1 MDEIRGHFGERRT
14 IKDRQ
19 GYLQDIAVQKLH
31 FPLDGIDQN
40 ERFLQKPACLN
51 EENHDHPLDLGV
63 VSYKVHFKD
72 HPT

>member
-1 MDEIRGHFGERRT
+1 MDEIRGHFGERMT

-40 ERFLQKPACLN
+40 ERFLQKPCL
-51 EENHDHPLDLGV
+51 
-63 VSYKVHFKD
+63 SK
-72 HPT
+72 